1 MSPKVMK
8 TVVFERS
15 PIFEKVIVCFDG
27 RSTTVLRYRGDSQQ
41 IPTPAAI
48 GSHRIRIGARDM
60 KIESLREVKKNFS
73 RVIDQLNETGP
84 VVITRNGASRAILLP
99 VDDSTDLESLLLS
112 ASPRF
117 WKLFDRAAKSRGWTA
132 LEDL

>member
-1 MSPKVMK
+1 
-8 TVVFERS
+8 
-15 PIFEKVIVCFDG
+15 
-27 RSTTVLRYRGDSQQ
+27 
-41 IPTPAAI
+41 
-48 GSHRIRIGARDM
+48 M
-60 KIESLREVKKNFS
+60 KIESLREVKNNFS

-84 VVITRNGASRAILLP
+84 VVITRNGASRAVLLP